1 MRRVI
6 LMPLLFALA
15 LTLGASGSR
24 AAENNPKIGTESPT
38 FTEQLL
44 YEGELNLS
52 EYLGK
57 KVILLDFWSIYCVSC
72 VEEMP
77 YLAAIQKKYPDDMVT
92 VGVDLDS
99 FGAKRVQD
107 FVKQKFPNFPPQYRI
122 ILDKKRKV
130 ASLYDV
136 TVLPTTIIVDKNK
149 KIIFYHVGFKAGD
162 EKAIE
167 EVIKKATGK

>member
-1 MRRVI
+1 MRRVL

-15 LTLGASGSR
+15 LTLFASGAKS
-24 AAENNPKIGTESPT
+24 ADSAKLGTESPT

-44 YEGELNLS
+44 YEGELNLGD
-52 EYLGK
+52 YLGK
-57 KVILLDFWSIYCVSC
+57 KVIMLDFWSIYCVSC

-107 FVKQKFPNFPPQYRI
+107 FVKQKFPNFPAQYKI

-149 KIIFYHVGFKAGD
+149 KIIFYHVGYKSGD
-162 EKAIE
+162 EKTIE
-167 EVIKKATGK
+167 DVIKKAIGK